1 MESKINTPKVQANV
15 DDSELKNAISVQHTR
30 VFRERFPHSIEQ
42 TMRLISE
49 RLQRCLRDKDA
60 DNNIDVYHLSRSLD
74 ILYNIH
80 LDTKC

>member
-1 MESKINTPKVQANV
+1 MNIPKVQANL
-15 DDSELKNAISVQHTR
+15 DDSIQEAINRKHTM

-60 DNNIDVYHLSRSLD
+60 DNNVDVYHLSRSLD

-80 LDTKC
+80 LDTK